1 LVIKLN
7 FTFFFNTKLKLR
19 DIFQME
25 RAWPESPAY
34 IIQLMKDLTT
44 DRSSPLIEANE
55 EPGLI
60 QNPQPV
66 EPVKK
71 TRQLIAP
78 VHKPNQEH
86 NHDLG
91 WSDRGDP
98 DYTVK
103 KTRQLIGPVQKPT
116 KQHNRD

>member
-60 QNPQPV
+60 QDPQPV

-71 TRQLIAP
+71 TSQLIAP
-78 VHKPNQEH
+78 VH
-86 NHDLG
+86 
-91 WSDRGDP
+91 
-98 DYTVK
+98 
-103 KTRQLIGPVQKPT
+103 
-116 KQHNRD
+116 